1 MTMLRGLLKLT
12 WLEIKIFAREPL
24 GLVGTVVLPVVLFV
38 LLGRLARPG
47 VEAVPRFA
55 GEDLPV
61 FAALLMVVS
70 AVLSL
75 ISIVAIYRE
84 SGILKRLR
92 ATPLRPHTILTAHV
106 LSKLAFTA
114 ITLVV
119 MILVGRRFY
128 AVPPDVPL
136 LSFTIALL
144 FSTVSLLSIG
154 FVIASL
160 VRTARFAQPVGTL
173 VFYPMLGVS
182 GLFAPLEALPP
193 LLRGFARLLPLTATT
208 SLLRGVWHGEGWLA
222 HTGDIVLLAITFV
235 AGLAI
240 SARVFRWK

>member
-1 MTMLRGLLKLT
+1 MLRGLWRLT
-12 WLEIKIFAREPL
+12 WLEMKIFLREPL
-24 GLVGTVVLPVVLFV
+24 GLIGTVVLPVVLFV

-47 VEAVPRFA
+47 GDGVPRFA

-106 LSKLAFTA
+106 LSKLAFTT
-114 ITLVV
+114 ITLALMVF
-119 MILVGRRFY
+119 VGRRFY
-128 AVPPDVPL
+128 AVPAGVPL

-144 FSTVSLLSIG
+144 FSTLSLLSLG
-154 FVIASL
+154 FIIASL

-173 VFYPMLGVS
+173 VFYPMLGLS
-182 GLFAPLEALPP
+182 GMFAPLDTLPP
-193 LLRGFARLLPLTATT
+193 LLRAVARLLPLTATT
-208 SLLRGVWHGEGWLA
+208 SLLRGIWHGDGWLVHA
-222 HTGDIVLLAITFV
+222 GDIVLLVITFV
-235 AGLAI
+235 AGLMI
-240 SARVFRWK
+240 SARVFRWQ

>member
-1 MTMLRGLLKLT
+1 MFRGLWRLT
-12 WLEIKIFAREPL
+12 WLEMKIFVREPL
-24 GLVGTVVLPVVLFV
+24 GLIGTVVLPVVLFA

-47 VEAVPRFA
+47 GEGVPRFA
-55 GEDLPV
+55 SDDLPV
-61 FAALLMVVS
+61 FASLLMAVS

-75 ISIVAIYRE
+75 IAIVAIYRE

-114 ITLVV
+114 VTLVLMV
-119 MILVGRRFY
+119 VVGRRY
-128 AVPPDVPL
+128 YSVPDRVPL

-144 FSTVSLLSIG
+144 FSTLSLLSIG
-154 FVIASL
+154 FVVASL

-173 VFYPMLGVS
+173 VFYPMLGLS
-182 GLFAPLEALPP
+182 GLFAPLESLPP
-193 LLRGFARLLPLTATT
+193 LLRAVARVLPLTATT
-208 SLLRGVWHGEGWLA
+208 SLLRGVWQGEGRMA
-222 HTGDIVLLAITFV
+222 HVADVALLVVTFV
-235 AGLAI
+235 VCIAV

>member
-1 MTMLRGLLKLT
+1 MLRGLWRLT
-12 WLEIKIFAREPL
+12 WLEMKIFVREPL
-24 GLVGTVVLPVVLFV
+24 GLIGTVVLPVVLFV

-47 VEAVPRFA
+47 GDTVPRFA

-106 LSKLAFTA
+106 LSKLAFTT
-114 ITLVV
+114 ITLVLMV
-119 MILVGRRFY
+119 VVGRRFY
-128 AVPPDVPL
+128 AVPPTVPL

-144 FSTVSLLSIG
+144 FSTLSLLSLG
-154 FVIASL
+154 FIIASL

-173 VFYPMLGVS
+173 VFYPMLGLS
-182 GLFAPLEALPP
+182 GLFAPLDTLPP
-193 LLRGFARLLPLTATT
+193 LLRGVARLLPLTAAT
-208 SLLRGVWHGEGWLA
+208 SLLRGVWHGEGWMA
-222 HTGDIVLLAITFV
+222 HAGDVVLIAVPFV
-235 AGLAI
+235 AGVSI

>member
-1 MTMLRGLLKLT
+1 MLRGLWRLT
-12 WLEIKIFAREPL
+12 WLEMKIFLREPL
-24 GLVGTVVLPVVLFV
+24 GLIGTVVLPVVLFL

-47 VEAVPRFA
+47 GDAPRFA

-106 LSKLAFTA
+106 LSKLAFTT
-114 ITLVV
+114 ITLVLMV
-119 MILVGRRFY
+119 FVGRRVY
-128 AVPPDVPL
+128 AVPPEVPL

-144 FSTVSLLSIG
+144 FSTLSLLSLG
-154 FVIASL
+154 FIIASL
-160 VRTARFAQPVGTL
+160 VRTARFAQPVGAL
-173 VFYPMLGVS
+173 IFYPMLGLS
-182 GLFAPLEALPP
+182 GMFAPLDTLPP
-193 LLRGFARLLPLTATT
+193 LLRVAARLLPLTAMT
-208 SLLRGVWHGEGWLA
+208 SLLRGIWHGESWQTHA
-222 HTGDIVLLAITFV
+222 GDIVLLAVTFV
-235 AGLAI
+235 AGITI

>member
-1 MTMLRGLLKLT
+1 MFRGLWRLT
-12 WLEIKIFAREPL
+12 WLEMKIFIREPL
-24 GLVGTVVLPVVLFV
+24 GLIGTVVLPVVLFA

-47 VEAVPRFA
+47 VGTAPSFA
-55 GEDLPV
+55 SDDLPV
-61 FAALLMVVS
+61 FAALVMAVS

-75 ISIVAIYRE
+75 IAIIAIYRE

-106 LSKLAFTA
+106 CSKLAFTTV
-114 ITLVV
+114 TLVLMV
-119 MILVGRRFY
+119 IVGRRYY
-128 AVPPDVPL
+128 AMPDGVPI
-136 LSFTIALL
+136 LSFTLALL
-144 FSTVSLLSIG
+144 FSTLSLLSIG

-173 VFYPMLGVS
+173 VFYPMLGLS
-182 GLFAPLEALPP
+182 GLFAPVESLPP
-193 LLRGFARLLPLTATT
+193 LLRAVARLLPLTATT

-222 HTGDIVLLAITFV
+222 HTGDVLLLTVTFV
-235 AGLAI
+235 VCLTV